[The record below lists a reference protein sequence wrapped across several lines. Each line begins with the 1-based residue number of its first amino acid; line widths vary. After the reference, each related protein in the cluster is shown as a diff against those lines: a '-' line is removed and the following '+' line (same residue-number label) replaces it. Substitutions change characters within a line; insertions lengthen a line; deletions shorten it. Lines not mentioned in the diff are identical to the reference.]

1 MLREK
6 HFKLALLTEALLQS
20 PISRVFRLTLVDPH
34 RHLADLEDELERPI
48 DRGQPRIIA
57 AIDRVDYPMAT
68 KLERPAPV
76 GPTIVASLCIVAVE
90 RGMAPIDEH
99 SSNRLKAVVCKVRM
113 VFPRIDFCHG
123 CAPLADAIPLY
134 GHFIESV
141 NQRQFCKPADR
152 PSLAERGPS
161 QATLIAQRDKLCS
174 TTCHMAEPSD
184 IETFIAEWR
193 GTGGS
198 ELANTQS
205 FINGLAR
212 LLGVDPPRGAKADDT
227 ANDYVFERRVFQD
240 NGDGTSSFGR
250 IDCYKRGCFILEAKQ
265 GSEADR
271 AAADKG
277 EDDLDIFGQTAKTR
291 VARGTARRGTPGW
304 AKAMVQAKGQA
315 ERYAKA
321 LPIDHGWP
329 PFLLVAD
336 IGYCIEVYADF
347 TGTGKAYAQFPD
359 RARYRIML
367 EDLRDEDVR
376 DRLRAIWTDPKS
388 LDPTA
393 RAARV
398 TRDIADLLATVA
410 RRLEKRGY
418 DAETTSGFLMRV
430 LFTMFAEDSKLIP
443 EGSFTQLLKNQRAHP
458 EHLEHQLSAL
468 WVAMDKGEFSPA
480 LGVPLRKFNGYLFK
494 ERTAL
499 PLDGEELEVLIQAA
513 EHVWTEVE
521 PAIFGTLLERALN
534 PKERAKLG
542 AHYTPRAYV
551 ERLIGPTIMEPLRA
565 DWDGVRGAAA
575 TLIEE
580 GKADEAKAFV
590 EAFHSRLAQTKVLD
604 PACGTGNFLYVAM
617 ARMKELEGEVLD
629 LLVELGDDQYVAEL
643 TGHTITPENFLGIE
657 INPRAAAIAQL
668 VLWIGYLQWHFR
680 VNGAD
685 RTPPEPILRDV
696 KTIENRDALIE
707 WDKKLAELDENGDPV
722 SRWDGETMKVHPV
735 TGKKVPDETARV
747 EVFRYIKPRAAKWPK
762 ADFIVGNPPFIGNKR
777 MRKRLGENYA
787 KALRAAWPKV
797 PKSVDLVMYWWD
809 RCAELTQSGQLR
821 AFGLVS
827 TNSIKQVTNRAVI
840 EKWLKTRPALKL
852 SFAIPDHPWMDDE
865 TTAQVRIS
873 MTAAAKTGR
882 MGFLETIQSER
893 KVKGQPNVVELVS
906 QLGQIHSNL
915 TIGANITDCGP
926 LKSNDAVS
934 FMGVIPS
941 GTGFRI
947 SAEELKECGHDLS
960 DLPSVVRTYL
970 VGNELTDNKAPGF
983 IVDYFGLN
991 EAQAREASPPLF
1003 QFVLNRV
1010 KDGRD
1015 ARSGGTADS
1024 QQYAAEWWLFAKPRP
1039 GMRAA
1044 LKGQSRYIAT
1054 TETSKHRWFTFLS
1067 PTVLPDQ
1074 KIRGVAIDDAFY
1086 LGVLSSRIHV
1096 VWSDAAG
1103 GRQGVGNDPV
1113 YNNTTCFEPF
1123 PFPADVSDV
1132 VKGKIR
1138 IEAEAFDALRKR
1150 VLESHEDLTL
1160 TKLYNVLEALRE
1172 GRALTDAERDMH
1184 DRGLVT
1190 LIRQHHDAIDA
1201 LVAEAYG
1208 WPADLPDEEILTRLV
1223 ALNKERAA
1231 EEARGLIRWL
1241 RPEYQAPDYKA
1252 PVTQTLDLGETD
1264 GALPDNVIPWPGSL
1278 PEQVSAVQSILTA
1291 AATPL
1296 APQDVARAFKGK
1308 RAATVRPVLDALAG
1322 IGMARRLNDGR
1333 YAA

>member
-1 MLREK
+1 MLRRM
-6 HFKLALLTEALLQS
+6 LEADQ
-20 PISRVFRLTLVDPH
+20 
-34 RHLADLEDELERPI
+34 
-48 DRGQPRIIA
+48 
-57 AIDRVDYPMAT
+57 
-68 KLERPAPV
+68 
-76 GPTIVASLCIVAVE
+76 
-90 RGMAPIDEH
+90 
-99 SSNRLKAVVCKVRM
+99 
-113 VFPRIDFCHG
+113 
-123 CAPLADAIPLY
+123 
-134 GHFIESV
+134 IES
-141 NQRQFCKPADR
+141 
-152 PSLAERGPS
+152 
-161 QATLIAQRDKLCS
+161 
-174 TTCHMAEPSD
+174 
-184 IETFIAEWR
+184 FIAEWR

-376 DRLRAIWTDPKS
+376 DRLHAIWTDPKS

-430 LFTMFAEDSKLIP
+430 LFTMFAEDSNLIP

-468 WVAMDKGEFSPA
+468 WAAMDKGEFSPA

-499 PLDGEELEVLIQAA
+499 PLDAEELEVLIQAA

-551 ERLIGPTIMEPLRA
+551 ERLISPTIMEPLRA

-590 EAFHSRLAQTKVLD
+590 EAFHSRLAQTRVLD

-707 WDKKLAELDENGDPV
+707 WDEKVAELDDSGNPV
-722 SRWDGETMKVHPV
+722 TRWDGETMKDHPV
-735 TGKKVPDETARV
+735 TGKKVPDEAARV
-747 EVFRYIKPRAAKWPK
+747 EVYRYVKPRAAKWPK
-762 ADFIVGNPPFIGNKR
+762 ADFIVGNPPFIGSKR
-777 MRKRLGENYA
+777 IREQLGDGYFEAIRRAFTDLPGDIDLVYYWWARGADLVGRSKVKRCGLITTNTLRQATGQKVIF
-787 KALRAAWPKV
+787 KALTGPH
-797 PKSVDLVMYWWD
+797 P
-809 RCAELTQSGQLR
+809 
-821 AFGLVS
+821 VS
-827 TNSIKQVTNRAVI
+827 IVYGIA
-840 EKWLKTRPALKL
+840 
-852 SFAIPDHPWMDDE
+852 DHPWRDIETDAAVRVSMTV
-865 TTAQVRIS
+865 TTAGTGDGVILAVDDDPNAPVISVRS
-873 MTAAAKTGR
+873 GR
-882 MGFLETIQSER
+882 
-893 KVKGQPNVVELVS
+893 VNPD
-906 QLGQIHSNL
+906 L
-915 TIGANITDCGP
+915 TIGVNVTVAKPLRANENLC
-926 LKSNDAVS
+926 
-934 FMGVIPS
+934 FMGVKLA
-941 GTGFRI
+941 GDGFRLTSSERDDLI
-947 SAEELKECGHDLS
+947 AAGASRARMPLLIAGSDITRRSQGRFVIDVFGMSEPELRESEPSIYQHLSNTVRPLRQTLKRKSYRDLWWVFAEPRPAMRRATRELARVIITSEVSKHPTFVFSETTERQFDGSVIVIASAD
-960 DLPSVVRTYL
+960 SVVL
-970 VGNELTDNKAPGF
+970 
-983 IVDYFGLN
+983 
-991 EAQAREASPPLF
+991 
-1003 QFVLNRV
+1003 
-1010 KDGRD
+1010 
-1015 ARSGGTADS
+1015 
-1024 QQYAAEWWLFAKPRP
+1024 
-1039 GMRAA
+1039 A
-1044 LKGQSRYIAT
+1044 L
-1054 TETSKHRWFTFLS
+1054 
-1067 PTVLPDQ
+1067 
-1074 KIRGVAIDDAFY
+1074 
-1086 LGVLSSRIHV
+1086 LSSRPHTL
-1096 VWSDAAG
+1096 WKAHAG
-1103 GRQGVGNDPV
+1103 GTLEDRPRYQSIQTFD
-1113 YNNTTCFEPF
+1113 PF
-1123 PFPADVSDV
+1123 PFPADVPEPLKD
-1132 VKGKIR
+1132 KIR
-1138 IEAEAFDALRKR
+1138 TEAEALDALRKR

-1172 GRALTDAERDMH
+1172 GRALTDTERDMH

-1201 LVAEAYG
+1201 LVAQAYG
-1208 WPADLPDEEILTRLV
+1208 WPADLSDEDILTRLV

-1252 PVTQTLDLGETD
+1252 PVTQTLDLGETPA
-1264 GALPDNVIPWPGSL
+1264 ALPDNVIPWPGSL

-1322 IGMARRLNDGR
+1322 IGMARRLKDGR

>member
-1 MLREK
+1 ML
-6 HFKLALLTEALLQS
+6 EADQ
-20 PISRVFRLTLVDPH
+20 
-34 RHLADLEDELERPI
+34 
-48 DRGQPRIIA
+48 
-57 AIDRVDYPMAT
+57 
-68 KLERPAPV
+68 
-76 GPTIVASLCIVAVE
+76 
-90 RGMAPIDEH
+90 
-99 SSNRLKAVVCKVRM
+99 
-113 VFPRIDFCHG
+113 
-123 CAPLADAIPLY
+123 
-134 GHFIESV
+134 IES
-141 NQRQFCKPADR
+141 
-152 PSLAERGPS
+152 
-161 QATLIAQRDKLCS
+161 
-174 TTCHMAEPSD
+174 
-184 IETFIAEWR
+184 FIAEWR

-240 NGDGTSSFGR
+240 NGDGTTSFGR

-271 AAADKG
+271 TAADKG

-418 DAETTSGFLMRV
+418 NAETTSGFLMRV

-468 WVAMDKGEFSPA
+468 WAAMDKGEFSPA

-499 PLDGEELEVLIQAA
+499 PLDAEELEVLIQAA

-696 KTIENRDALIE
+696 KTIENRDALIA
-707 WDKKLAELDENGDPV
+707 WDEKVAELDEAGNPV
-722 SRWDGETMKVHPV
+722 TRWDGETMKEHPV

-747 EVFRYIKPRAAKWPK
+747 EVYRYVKPRAPKWPK
-762 ADFIVGNPPFIGNKR
+762 ADFIVGNPPFIGGKDVR
-777 MRKRLGENYA
+777 DRLGDGYF
-787 KALRAAWPKV
+787 KALFATTDV
-797 PKSVDLVMYWWD
+797 PESADFVMHWWD
-809 RCAELTQSGQLR
+809 KAAIAVRKAGTR
-821 AFGLVS
+821 RFGFVT
-827 TNSIKQVTNRAVI
+827 TNSITQVFSRRVI
-840 EKWLKTRPALKL
+840 AKHLDAKDRVSLL
-852 SFAIPDHPWMDDE
+852 FAIPDHPWVDE
-865 TTAQVRIS
+865 KDGAAVRIA
-873 MTAAAKTGR
+873 MTVAASGKASGQRWSVANESGAPDHLVYT
-882 MGFLETIQSER
+882 ER
-893 KVKGQPNVVELVS
+893 V
-906 QLGQIHSNL
+906 GQISADL
-915 TIGANITDCGP
+915 RIGPDVTSIISIRGNEKLASRGVQLMGDGFIITPEQAEVLGEGRHDPSSSEKIRTGI
-926 LKSNDAVS
+926 DASDTVI
-934 FMGVIPS
+934 FDYRNGRDLAARPRGVKVI
-941 GTGFRI
+941 
-947 SAEELKECGHDLS
+947 DLFGLS
-960 DLPSVVRTYL
+960 EADVRTQHPAVYQHILAL
-970 VGNELTDNKAPGF
+970 VKPHRDQNNRAS
-983 IVDYFGLN
+983 Y
-991 EAQAREASPPLF
+991 RE
-1003 QFVLNRV
+1003 N
-1010 KDGRD
+1010 
-1015 ARSGGTADS
+1015 
-1024 QQYAAEWWLFAKPRP
+1024 WWLFGEQRSELRK
-1039 GMRAA
+1039 A
-1044 LKGQSRYIAT
+1044 LRGVDRYIAT
-1054 TETSKHRWFTFLS
+1054 IETAKHRVFQFLPMS
-1067 PTVLPDQ
+1067 ILPDN
-1074 KIRGVAIDDAFY
+1074 KLACIALDDGY
-1086 LGVLSSRIHV
+1086 HLGILSSSIHVSWSLGV
-1096 VWSDAAG
+1096 G
-1103 GRQGVGNDPV
+1103 GLLEDRPV
-1113 YNNTTCFEPF
+1113 YVKSQCFDPF
-1123 PFPADVSDV
+1123 PFPADVSEPLKD
-1132 VKGKIR
+1132 KIR
-1138 IEAEAFDALRKR
+1138 AEAEALDALRKR

-1172 GRALTDAERDMH
+1172 GRALTDVERDMH

-1208 WPADLPDEEILTRLV
+1208 WPADLSDEEILTRLV

-1252 PVTQTLDLGETD
+1252 PVTQTLDLGETAA
-1264 GALPDNVIPWPGSL
+1264 ALPDNVIPWPGSL

-1322 IGMARRLNDGR
+1322 IGMARRLKDGR